1 MQHSILIYTLVRIKI
16 KKTLNVRQLHLV
28 QNPGRFVISSLFPA
42 LYPLHRALQA
52 AAPTSIPSPPRTHP
66 MADRPKI
73 DLHPARDPPTPPEPS
88 GNPSIHPRPLTT
100 PLSTHTYLLS
110 PRNSII
116 PLRVAVLH
124 RLTPTMPA
132 TMRTLPADST
142 LTPSIDTK
150 YSTASP
156 PTLITR
162 FPRHPDIPPT
172 LRNPIFPLQ
181 PQPHTIRPLLQRPKP
196 NLPSTAS
203 APLDPRPTSI
213 PRR

>member
-1 MQHSILIYTLVRIKI
+1 MQHPILIYSSTYQD
-16 KKTLNVRQLHLV
+16 KKNFKRAPITPLL
-28 QNPGRFVISSLFPA
+28 QNPGMFVISSLFPA

-73 DLHPARDPPTPPEPS
+73 DLYPARDPPTPPEPS

-203 APLDPRPTSI
+203 APLDP
-213 PRR
+213 